1 MRRFRLFTFIKDG
14 FKGVFRNG
22 LMSVASIFVLF
33 SSLFV
38 IGVFTT
44 LIYNVNYNLDDMQD
58 FKELV
63 CYLELDATDEQRQIA
78 QNEIA
83 GFENVKSV
91 TFVSKEDALMQE
103 REKYGNNEES
113 KIIFEMYDN
122 GRANPLPDALRVEY
136 YSTEGLSAL
145 EENIRRV
152 YAGRSAEMGPCVSSV
167 RNTYEIAQNIENLKS
182 VVTIGGTWLM
192 GLLAVVSIFVISNT
206 LKITYHS
213 RELEISIMRYIGATK
228 FYITMPFV
236 FESIIISLVSA
247 GIGYAGQWYLYTEI
261 IEGVQK
267 KYEII
272 KIVPFEQLNDIFLII
287 YFGVALFIGIFGSII
302 TIRKYMKV

>member
-44 LIYNVNYNLDDMQD
+44 LIYNVNHNLEGMQD

-63 CYLELDATDEQRQIA
+63 CYLELDATEGQRKTA
-78 QNEIA
+78 QMEIEN
-83 GFENVKSV
+83 FENVKRV
-91 TFVSKEDALMQE
+91 TFVSKEEALRQE

-122 GRANPLPDALRVEY
+122 GRQNPLPDAFRIEY
-136 YSTEGLSAL
+136 NSMDSLSAL

-152 YAGRSAEMGPCVSSV
+152 YAGRTKDEGPVVSSV
-167 RNTYEIAQNIENLKS
+167 RNTYEVAHNIENLKNI
-182 VVTIGGTWLM
+182 VTIGGTWLM
-192 GLLAVVSIFVISNT
+192 ALLVIVSVFVIANT
-206 LKITYHS
+206 IKITYHS
-213 RELEISIMRYIGATK
+213 RELEIGIMRYIGATK

-247 GIGYAGQWYLYTEI
+247 GLGYLAQWYLYTGV
-261 IEGVQK
+261 IEGIQQ

-272 KIVPFEQLNDIFLII
+272 KIVPYGELQNLFLII

>member
-44 LIYNVNYNLDDMQD
+44 LIYNVNYNLEGMQD

-63 CYLELDATDEQRQIA
+63 CYLELDATDEQRKTA
-78 QNEIA
+78 QMEIEN
-83 GFENVKSV
+83 FENVKRV
-91 TFVSKEDALMQE
+91 TFVSKEEALRQE

-122 GRANPLPDALRVEY
+122 GRQNPLPDAFRIEY
-136 YSTEGLSAL
+136 NSMDSLSAL

-152 YAGRSAEMGPCVSSV
+152 YAGRTKEEGPVVSSV
-167 RNTYEIAQNIENLKS
+167 RNTYEIAHNIENLKNI
-182 VVTIGGTWLM
+182 VTIGGTWLM
-192 GLLAVVSIFVISNT
+192 VLLAIVSVFVIANT
-206 LKITYHS
+206 IKITYHS
-213 RELEISIMRYIGATK
+213 RELEIGIMRYIGATK

-247 GIGYAGQWYLYTEI
+247 GLGYLAQWYLYT
-261 IEGVQK
+261 GVVEVIQQ

-272 KIVPFEQLNDIFLII
+272 KIVPFGELQNLFLII

>member
-44 LIYNVNYNLDDMQD
+44 LIYNVNHNLEGMQD

-63 CYLELDATDEQRQIA
+63 CYLELDATEGQRKTA
-78 QNEIA
+78 QMEIEN
-83 GFENVKSV
+83 FENVKRV
-91 TFVSKEDALMQE
+91 TFVSKEEALRQE

-122 GRANPLPDALRVEY
+122 GRQNPLPDAFRIEY
-136 YSTEGLSAL
+136 NSMDSLSAL

-152 YAGRSAEMGPCVSSV
+152 YAGRTKDEGPVVSSV
-167 RNTYEIAQNIENLKS
+167 RNTYEVAHNIENLKNI
-182 VVTIGGTWLM
+182 VTIGGTWLM
-192 GLLAVVSIFVISNT
+192 ALLVIVSVFVIANT
-206 LKITYHS
+206 IKITYHS
-213 RELEISIMRYIGATK
+213 RELEIGIMRYIGATK

-247 GIGYAGQWYLYTEI
+247 GLGYLAQWYLYTSV
-261 IEGVQK
+261 IEGIQQ

-272 KIVPFEQLNDIFLII
+272 KIVPYGELQNLFLII